1 MRLFL
6 CEKPSQGK
14 DIGRI
19 LGATQRGEGCLNAS
33 GVTVTWCIGHLVEAA
48 APEVYDA
55 ALKRWSLEQLPI
67 IPQQWRVE
75 VKPKTA
81 TQFKVVKAL
90 LAKATQLVIATDA
103 DREGELIAR
112 EIIDLCGYRG
122 PIERLWLSALNDA
135 SIRTALAKLRPSAE
149 TLPMYYSALA
159 RSRADWLVGM
169 NLSRLFTVLGRQAG
183 YDGVLSVGRVQTPT
197 LKLVVDRDREIAAFV
212 SVPYWAIDVSLSA
225 GGQTFTAQWVAPDA
239 STDDAGRCLRQPV
252 AQQAAQQIRAAG
264 SAQVVSVETE
274 RVREGPPLLFD
285 LGTLQEVCSKQL
297 GLDVQETLEIAQALY
312 ETHKATTYPRSDSG
326 YLPESM
332 FAEVP
337 TVLDSLL
344 KTDPTLAQIMGQLD
358 RTQRSRAWN
367 DGKVTAH
374 HGIIPTLEPA
384 NLSAMSEKERALYR
398 LIRAHYLA
406 QFLPHHEFDR
416 TVADLSCGQQKL
428 VATGK
433 QVVARGWR
441 LVLAESERE
450 GSADED
456 GDAPVRTQVL
466 PALRDGMACQVAG
479 ADIKALKTMPPKP
492 YTQGE
497 LVKAM
502 KGVAKLVDDPRL
514 KQKLKETTGIG
525 TEATRASTITGLL
538 DRGYLLRKGRAIR
551 ASDAAF
557 TLIDAVPAAIA
568 DPGMTAI
575 WEQALD
581 MIEAGQ
587 MTLDTFIAKQSA
599 WVAQLVQEHRGTT
612 LSIALPPSPPCPQC
626 GTQMHQR
633 AGRNGALVHYAH
645 LKDRNLPKSA
655 QLHTAD
661 GSCLW
666 LHEMGFPQSHVLPQN
681 ALDLQYRGCALL
693 HAVPRNNDFLGLC
706 VGKVGAAVRHKTV
719 IGIIEGHFG
728 IGLGHDRVIVHLG

>member
-19 LGATQRGEGCLNAS
+19 LGATQRGEGCLNGS

-344 KTDPTLAQIMGQLD
+344 KTDPTLAPIMGQLD

-367 DGKVTAH
+367 DSKVTAH

-384 NLSAMSEKERALYR
+384 NLSAMSEKEQAVYR

-433 QVVARGWR
+433 QVVVKGWL
-441 LVLAESERE
+441 LVLAEPERE

-456 GDAPVRTQVL
+456 GDAPRSQVL

-502 KGVAKLVDDPRL
+502 KGVARFVTDPRL
-514 KQKLKETTGIG
+514 KQKLKDTTGIG
-525 TEATRASTITGLL
+525 TEATRANIISGLIA
-538 DRGYLLRKGRAIR
+538 RGYIVKKGRSIR

-568 DPGMTAI
+568 DPGTTAV

-581 MIEAGQ
+581 MIEGGQ
-587 MTLDTFIAKQSA
+587 LTLDVFIGKQAA
-599 WVAQLVQEHRGTT
+599 WISQLIAQYGSTS
-612 LSIALPPSPPCPQC
+612 LSIKVPQGPACPQC
-626 GTQMHQR
+626 GAPTRQR
-633 AGRNGALVHYAH
+633 TGKSGPFWSCSRYPDCKGTLPVATGTSRRGASRPRRTSGGGRKGA
-645 LKDRNLPKSA
+645 
-655 QLHTAD
+655 
-661 GSCLW
+661 
-666 LHEMGFPQSHVLPQN
+666 
-681 ALDLQYRGCALL
+681 
-693 HAVPRNNDFLGLC
+693 
-706 VGKVGAAVRHKTV
+706 
-719 IGIIEGHFG
+719 
-728 IGLGHDRVIVHLG
+728 

>member
-19 LGATQRGEGCLNAS
+19 LGATQRGEGCLNGT

-90 LAKATQLVIATDA
+90 LAKATHLVIATDA

-135 SIRTALAKLRPSAE
+135 SIRTALGKLRPSSD

-197 LKLVVDRDREIAAFV
+197 LKLVVDRDREIAAFK
-212 SVPYWAIDVSLSA
+212 SVPFWGIDVSLSA
-225 GGQTFTAQWVAPDA
+225 EGQAFAALWVAPDGC
-239 STDDAGRCLRQPV
+239 TDDAGRCLQQPV

-264 SAQVVSVETE
+264 SVQVVSIETE

-285 LGTLQEVCSKQL
+285 LGTLQEVCSRQL

-312 ETHKATTYPRSDSG
+312 ETYKATTYPRSDSG

-337 TVLDSLL
+337 AVLDSLL
-344 KTDPTLAQIMGQLD
+344 KTDPSLRPIMGQLD
-358 RTQRSRAWN
+358 RSQRSRAWN

-384 NLSAMSEKERALYR
+384 NLSALSEKELAVYR

-416 TVADLSCGQQKL
+416 TVAEFSCGQQML
-428 VATGK
+428 AATGK
-433 QVVARGWR
+433 QVVIKGWR
-441 LVLAESERE
+441 LVLVEPQ
-450 GSADED
+450 ADED
-456 GDAPVRTQVL
+456 GDAAARSQVL
-466 PALRDGMACQVAG
+466 PPLREGLACQVAEVE
-479 ADIKALKTMPPKP
+479 IKALKTMPPKP

-497 LVKAM
+497 LVKSM
-502 KGVAKLVDDPRL
+502 KGVARFVTDPRL
-514 KQKLKETTGIG
+514 KQKLKDTTGIG
-525 TEATRASTITGLL
+525 TEATRANIISVLIA
-538 DRGYLLRKGRAIR
+538 RGYIVKKGRSIR

-568 DPGMTAI
+568 DPGTTAV

-587 MTLDTFIAKQSA
+587 LTLDVFLSKQATWISQLIAQYGSMS
-599 WVAQLVQEHRGTT
+599 
-612 LSIALPPSPPCPQC
+612 LSIKLPHGPACPQC
-626 GTQMHQR
+626 GAATRQR
-633 AGRNGALVHYAH
+633 TGKSGPFWSCSRYPDCKGTLPVESGPPKRGASRSRSSSR
-645 LKDRNLPKSA
+645 K
-655 QLHTAD
+655 
-661 GSCLW
+661 
-666 LHEMGFPQSHVLPQN
+666 
-681 ALDLQYRGCALL
+681 
-693 HAVPRNNDFLGLC
+693 
-706 VGKVGAAVRHKTV
+706 GA
-719 IGIIEGHFG
+719 
-728 IGLGHDRVIVHLG
+728 

>member
-6 CEKPSQGK
+6 CEKPSQGN

-19 LGATQRGEGCLNAS
+19 LGATQRGEGCLSGS

-55 ALKRWSLEQLPI
+55 ALKRWSLDQLPI

-90 LAKATQLVIATDA
+90 LAKTTHLVIATDA

-135 SIRTALAKLRPSAE
+135 SIRTALGKLRPSSD
-149 TLPMYYSALA
+149 TLPMYFSALA

-197 LKLVVDRDREIAAFV
+197 LKLVVDRDREIAAFR
-212 SVPYWAIDVSLSA
+212 SVPFWAIDVSLSA
-225 GGQTFTAQWVAPDA
+225 GGQAFSAQWVPPEGCTDA
-239 STDDAGRCLRQPV
+239 AGRCVQQPI

-337 TVLDSLL
+337 AVLDSLL
-344 KTDPTLAQIMGQLD
+344 KTDPSLRPIMGQLD

-384 NLSAMSEKERALYR
+384 NLSAMSEKELAVYR

-416 TVADLSCGQQKL
+416 TVANFSCGQQTL
-428 VATGK
+428 AATGK
-433 QVVARGWR
+433 QVVARGWH
-441 LVLAESERE
+441 LVLAEPQP
-450 GSADED
+450 DED
-456 GDAPVRTQVL
+456 GEATARSQAL
-466 PALRDGMACQVAG
+466 PALREGMACQVAE
-479 ADIKALKTMPPKP
+479 AEIKALKTMPPKP

-497 LVKAM
+497 LVKSM
-502 KGVAKLVDDPRL
+502 KGVARFVTDPRL
-514 KQKLKETTGIG
+514 KQKLKDTTGIG
-525 TEATRASTITGLL
+525 TEATRANIITGLL
-538 DRGYLLRKGRAIR
+538 TRGYLVKKGRSIR
-551 ASDAAF
+551 ASEAAF

-568 DPGMTAI
+568 DPGTTAV

-587 MTLDTFIAKQSA
+587 LTLDVFLSKQAAWISQLIAQYGSM
-599 WVAQLVQEHRGTT
+599 
-612 LSIALPPSPPCPQC
+612 SLPHGPACPQC
-626 GTQMHQR
+626 GAATRQR
-633 AGRNGALVHYAH
+633 TGKSGPFWSCSRYPDCKGTLPVESGTPKRGASRSRSSGRKGV
-645 LKDRNLPKSA
+645 
-655 QLHTAD
+655 
-661 GSCLW
+661 
-666 LHEMGFPQSHVLPQN
+666 
-681 ALDLQYRGCALL
+681 
-693 HAVPRNNDFLGLC
+693 
-706 VGKVGAAVRHKTV
+706 
-719 IGIIEGHFG
+719 
-728 IGLGHDRVIVHLG
+728 

>member
-19 LGATQRGEGCLNAS
+19 LGATQRGEGCLSGS

-67 IPQQWRVE
+67 VPQQWRVE

-90 LAKATQLVIATDA
+90 LAKATHLVIATDA

-135 SIRTALAKLRPSAE
+135 SIRTALGKLRPSSD

-197 LKLVVDRDREIAAFV
+197 LKLVVDRDREIAAFK
-212 SVPYWAIDVSLSA
+212 SVPFWAIDVSFSA
-225 GGQTFTAQWVAPDA
+225 GGQTFSAQWVPPDGC
-239 STDDAGRCLRQPV
+239 TDDAGRCLQQPV

-264 SAQVVSVETE
+264 SAQVVFVETE
-274 RVREGPPLLFD
+274 HMREGPPLLFD

-297 GLDVQETLEIAQALY
+297 GLDVQETLEIAQSLY

-344 KTDPTLAQIMGQLD
+344 KTDPSLRPIMGQLD
-358 RTQRSRAWN
+358 RSQRSRAWN

-384 NLSAMSEKERALYR
+384 NLSAMSEKELAVYR

-416 TVADLSCGQQKL
+416 TVAKLSCDQQKL

-433 QVVARGWR
+433 QVIVKGWR
-441 LVLAESERE
+441 LVLAEPELE
-450 GSADED
+450 GGADED
-456 GDAPVRTQVL
+456 GDASARSQVL
-466 PALRDGMACQVAG
+466 PALREGMACQIAG

-502 KGVAKLVDDPRL
+502 KGVARFVTDPRL
-514 KQKLKETTGIG
+514 KQKLKDTTGIG
-525 TEATRASTITGLL
+525 TEATRANIISGLIA
-538 DRGYLLRKGRAIR
+538 RGYIVKKGRSIR

-568 DPGMTAI
+568 DPGTTAV

-581 MIEAGQ
+581 MIEGGQ
-587 MTLDTFIAKQSA
+587 LTLDVFIGKQAA
-599 WVAQLVQEHRGTT
+599 WISQLIAQYGSTS
-612 LSIALPPSPPCPQC
+612 LSIKVPQGPACPQC
-626 GTQMHQR
+626 GAPTRQR
-633 AGRNGALVHYAH
+633 TGKSGPFWSCSRYPDCKGTLPVATGTSRRGASRPRRTSGGGRKGA
-645 LKDRNLPKSA
+645 
-655 QLHTAD
+655 
-661 GSCLW
+661 
-666 LHEMGFPQSHVLPQN
+666 
-681 ALDLQYRGCALL
+681 
-693 HAVPRNNDFLGLC
+693 
-706 VGKVGAAVRHKTV
+706 
-719 IGIIEGHFG
+719 
-728 IGLGHDRVIVHLG
+728 

>member
-19 LGATQRGEGCLNAS
+19 LGATQRGEGCLSGS
-33 GVTVTWCIGHLVEAA
+33 GVTITWCIGHLVEAA

-90 LAKATQLVIATDA
+90 LAKATHLVIATDA

-135 SIRTALAKLRPSAE
+135 SIRTALGKLRPSSD

-169 NLSRLFTVLGRQAG
+169 NLSRLFTLLGRQAG

-197 LKLVVDRDREIAAFV
+197 LKLVVDRDREIAAFK
-212 SVPYWAIDVSLSA
+212 SAPFWAIDVSLSTE
-225 GGQTFTAQWVAPDA
+225 GQAFSAQWVAPDGC
-239 STDDAGRCLRQPV
+239 TDDAGRCLQQPV
-252 AQQAAQQIRAAG
+252 AQQAALQIRVADNT
-264 SAQVVSVETE
+264 QVVSVETE

-285 LGTLQEVCSKQL
+285 LSTLQEVCSKQL
-297 GLDVQETLEIAQALY
+297 GLDVQETLQIAQALY

-337 TVLDSLL
+337 AVLDSLL
-344 KTDPTLAQIMGQLD
+344 KTDPSLRPIMSQLD
-358 RTQRSRAWN
+358 RSQRSRAWN

-384 NLSAMSEKERALYR
+384 NLSPLSEKELAVYR

-416 TVADLSCGQQKL
+416 TVAEFSCGQQML

-433 QVVARGWR
+433 QVVVKGWR
-441 LVLAESERE
+441 LVLAEPQ
-450 GSADED
+450 ADED
-456 GDAPVRTQVL
+456 GDDAARSQVL
-466 PALRDGMACQVAG
+466 PPLRGGLACQVAEVE
-479 ADIKALKTMPPKP
+479 IKALKTMPPKP

-497 LVKAM
+497 LVKSM
-502 KGVAKLVDDPRL
+502 KGIARFVTDPRL
-514 KQKLKETTGIG
+514 KQKLKDTTGIG
-525 TEATRASTITGLL
+525 TEATRANIISVLIA
-538 DRGYLLRKGRAIR
+538 RGYIVKKGRSIR

-568 DPGMTAI
+568 DPGTTAV

-587 MTLDTFIAKQSA
+587 LTLDVFLSKQAAWISQLIAQYGSMS
-599 WVAQLVQEHRGTT
+599 
-612 LSIALPPSPPCPQC
+612 LSIKLPHGPACPQC
-626 GTQMHQR
+626 GAATRQR
-633 AGRNGALVHYAH
+633 TGKSGPFWSCSRYPDCKGTLPVESGTPKRGASRSRSSGR
-645 LKDRNLPKSA
+645 KSA
-655 QLHTAD
+655 
-661 GSCLW
+661 
-666 LHEMGFPQSHVLPQN
+666 
-681 ALDLQYRGCALL
+681 
-693 HAVPRNNDFLGLC
+693 
-706 VGKVGAAVRHKTV
+706 
-719 IGIIEGHFG
+719 
-728 IGLGHDRVIVHLG
+728 

>member
-1 MRLFL
+1 M
-6 CEKPSQGK
+6 SG
-14 DIGRI
+14 
-19 LGATQRGEGCLNAS
+19 S

-48 APEVYDA
+48 PPEVYDA

-90 LAKATQLVIATDA
+90 LAKATHLVIATDA

-225 GGQTFTAQWVAPDA
+225 GGQAFTAQWVAPDA
-239 STDDAGRCLRQPV
+239 STDDAGRCLQQPV

-344 KTDPTLAQIMGQLD
+344 KTDPTLAPIMGQLD

-384 NLSAMSEKERALYR
+384 NLSAMSEKEQAVYR
-398 LIRAHYLA
+398 LIRTHYLA

-441 LVLAESERE
+441 LVLAEPDRE

-456 GDAPVRTQVL
+456 GDASARSQVL

-502 KGVAKLVDDPRL
+502 KGVARFVTDPRL
-514 KQKLKETTGIG
+514 KQKLKDTTGIG
-525 TEATRASTITGLL
+525 TEATRANIISGLIA
-538 DRGYLLRKGRAIR
+538 RGYIVKKGRSIR

-557 TLIDAVPAAIA
+557 TLIGAVPAAIA
-568 DPGMTAI
+568 DPGTTAV

-581 MIEAGQ
+581 MIEGGQ
-587 MTLDTFIAKQSA
+587 LTLDVFIGKQAA
-599 WVAQLVQEHRGTT
+599 WISQLIAQYGSTS
-612 LSIALPPSPPCPQC
+612 LSIKVPQGPACPQC
-626 GTQMHQR
+626 GAPTRQR
-633 AGRNGALVHYAH
+633 TGKSGSFWSCSRYPDCKGTLPVETGTSRRGTSRPRKSGRKGA
-645 LKDRNLPKSA
+645 
-655 QLHTAD
+655 
-661 GSCLW
+661 
-666 LHEMGFPQSHVLPQN
+666 
-681 ALDLQYRGCALL
+681 
-693 HAVPRNNDFLGLC
+693 
-706 VGKVGAAVRHKTV
+706 
-719 IGIIEGHFG
+719 
-728 IGLGHDRVIVHLG
+728 

>member
-19 LGATQRGEGCLNAS
+19 LGATQRGEGCLNGS
-33 GVTVTWCIGHLVEAA
+33 GVTITWCIGHLVEAA

-90 LAKATQLVIATDA
+90 LAKATHLVIATDA

-135 SIRTALAKLRPSAE
+135 SIRTALGKLRPSSD

-169 NLSRLFTVLGRQAG
+169 NLSRLFTLLGRQAG

-197 LKLVVDRDREIAAFV
+197 LKLVVDRDREIAAFK
-212 SVPYWAIDVSLSA
+212 SAPFWAIDVSLSTE
-225 GGQTFTAQWVAPDA
+225 GQAFSAQWVAPDGC
-239 STDDAGRCLRQPV
+239 TDDAGRCLQQPV

-285 LGTLQEVCSKQL
+285 LGTLQEVCSRQL
-297 GLDVQETLEIAQALY
+297 GLDVQETLQIAQALY

-344 KTDPTLAQIMGQLD
+344 KTDPSLRPIMGQLD

-384 NLSAMSEKERALYR
+384 NLSVMSEKERAVYR

-416 TVADLSCGQQKL
+416 TVAELSCGQQKL

-433 QVVARGWR
+433 QVVVKGWR
-441 LVLAESERE
+441 LVLDEPERE

-456 GDAPVRTQVL
+456 ADASARSQVL
-466 PALRDGMACQVAG
+466 PALREAMACQIAG

-502 KGVAKLVDDPRL
+502 KGVARFVTDPRL
-514 KQKLKETTGIG
+514 KQKLKDTTGIG
-525 TEATRASTITGLL
+525 TEATRANIISGLIT
-538 DRGYLLRKGRAIR
+538 RGYIVKKGRSIR

-568 DPGMTAI
+568 DPGTTAV

-587 MTLDTFIAKQSA
+587 LTLDVFIGKQAA
-599 WVAQLVQEHRGTT
+599 WISQLIAQYGSMS
-612 LSIALPPSPPCPQC
+612 LSIKLAHGPACPQC
-626 GTQMHQR
+626 GASTRQR
-633 AGRNGALVHYAH
+633 TGKSGPFWSCSRYPDCKGTLPVESGPPKRGASRSRSSGRKGA
-645 LKDRNLPKSA
+645 
-655 QLHTAD
+655 
-661 GSCLW
+661 
-666 LHEMGFPQSHVLPQN
+666 
-681 ALDLQYRGCALL
+681 
-693 HAVPRNNDFLGLC
+693 
-706 VGKVGAAVRHKTV
+706 
-719 IGIIEGHFG
+719 
-728 IGLGHDRVIVHLG
+728 

>member
-19 LGATQRGEGCLNAS
+19 LGATQRAEGCLNGS

-81 TQFKVVKAL
+81 TQFKIVKAL

-135 SIRTALAKLRPSAE
+135 SIRTALAKLRPSTE

-225 GGQTFTAQWVAPDA
+225 GGQAFTAQWVAPDA
-239 STDDAGRCLRQPV
+239 STDDAGRCLQQPV
-252 AQQAAQQIRAAG
+252 AQQGAQQIRAAG

-274 RVREGPPLLFD
+274 RVREGPPLPFD

-332 FAEVP
+332 FDEVP

-344 KTDPTLAQIMGQLD
+344 KTDPTLAQIIGQLD

-384 NLSAMSEKERALYR
+384 NLSAMSEKERAVYR

-441 LVLAESERE
+441 LVLVESERG

-466 PALRDGMACQVAG
+466 PALRDGMVCQVAG

-502 KGVAKLVDDPRL
+502 KGVARFVTDPRL
-514 KQKLKETTGIG
+514 KQKLKDTTGIG
-525 TEATRASTITGLL
+525 TEATRANIISGLIA
-538 DRGYLLRKGRAIR
+538 RGYIVKKGRSIR

-568 DPGMTAI
+568 DPGTTAV

-581 MIEAGQ
+581 MIEGGQ
-587 MTLDTFIAKQSA
+587 LTLDVFIGKQAA
-599 WVAQLVQEHRGTT
+599 WISQLIAQYGSTS
-612 LSIALPPSPPCPQC
+612 LSIKVPQGPACPQC
-626 GTQMHQR
+626 GAPTRQR
-633 AGRNGALVHYAH
+633 TGKSGPFWSCSRYPDCKGTLPVATGTFRRGASRPRRTSRGGRKGA
-645 LKDRNLPKSA
+645 
-655 QLHTAD
+655 
-661 GSCLW
+661 
-666 LHEMGFPQSHVLPQN
+666 
-681 ALDLQYRGCALL
+681 
-693 HAVPRNNDFLGLC
+693 
-706 VGKVGAAVRHKTV
+706 
-719 IGIIEGHFG
+719 
-728 IGLGHDRVIVHLG
+728 

>member
-19 LGATQRGEGCLNAS
+19 LGATQRGEGCLNGS
-33 GVTVTWCIGHLVEAA
+33 GVTITWCIGHLVEAA

-239 STDDAGRCLRQPV
+239 STDDAGRCLQQPV

-344 KTDPTLAQIMGQLD
+344 KTDPTLAPIMGQLD

-367 DGKVTAH
+367 DSKVTAH

-384 NLSAMSEKERALYR
+384 NLSAMSEKEQAVYR

-433 QVVARGWR
+433 QVFVKGWR
-441 LVLAESERE
+441 LVLAEPERE

-456 GDAPVRTQVL
+456 GDAPRSQVL

-502 KGVAKLVDDPRL
+502 KGVARFVTHPRL
-514 KQKLKETTGIG
+514 KQKLKDTTGIG
-525 TEATRASTITGLL
+525 TEATRANIISGLIA
-538 DRGYLLRKGRAIR
+538 RGYIVKKGRSIR
-551 ASDAAF
+551 ASDAAL

-568 DPGMTAI
+568 DPGTTAV

-587 MTLDTFIAKQSA
+587 LTLDVFIGKQAA
-599 WVAQLVQEHRGTT
+599 WISQLIAQYGSTS
-612 LSIALPPSPPCPQC
+612 LSIKVPQGPACPQC
-626 GTQMHQR
+626 GAPTRQR
-633 AGRNGALVHYAH
+633 TGKSGPFWSCSRYPACKGTLPVATGTSRRGAS
-645 LKDRNLPKSA
+645 RPRRTS
-655 QLHTAD
+655 
-661 GSCLW
+661 G
-666 LHEMGFPQSHVLPQN
+666 G
-681 ALDLQYRGCALL
+681 GC
-693 HAVPRNNDFLGLC
+693 
-706 VGKVGAAVRHKTV
+706 KGA
-719 IGIIEGHFG
+719 
-728 IGLGHDRVIVHLG
+728 